1 MGNNSEDFL
10 YLIDQIE
17 EIRSKNNKNW
27 MDILRVA
34 FSHAPDETKKLIKKP
49 LVCFRSNTN
58 RTSLT
63 DDQAM
68 FVGP

>member
-34 FSHAPDETKKLIKKP
+34 FSHAPNETKKLIKEINIKDKEISE
-49 LVCFRSNTN
+49 LVNKLKTIK
-58 RTSLT
+58 
-63 DDQAM
+63 
-68 FVGP
+68 

>member
-34 FSHAPDETKKLIKKP
+34 FSYAPNETKKLIKEIYIKDQEISE
-49 LVCFRSNTN
+49 LVNKLT
-58 RTSLT
+58 TSR
-63 DDQAM
+63 
-68 FVGP
+68 

>member
-27 MDILRVA
+27 MDILRVS
-34 FSHAPDETKKLIKKP
+34 FSYAPNETKKLIKEIYIKDQEISE
-49 LVCFRSNTN
+49 LVNKLT
-58 RTSLT
+58 TSR
-63 DDQAM
+63 
-68 FVGP
+68 